1 MTDYRFSNRRRTDRV
16 PITIA
21 VKKKIGRR
29 VFVCQASDIS
39 AEGIFLASVLEELHP
54 PDARCLLEFNLPGSR
69 TVISAHGRVVRQAA
83 NGRYHLTA
91 VQFSTIAP
99 SHRRLIHRYVK
110 NPSQRAIG
118 STPFLEPRRAA

>member
-39 AEGIFLASVLEELHP
+39 AEGIFLASVLEELHS
-54 PDARCLLEFNLPGSR
+54 PDARCLLEFTLPGSR
-69 TVISAHGRVVRQAA
+69 TTISAHGRVVRQLA

-91 VQFSTIAP
+91 VKFSTIAP

-110 NPSQRAIG
+110 NPSQRVPG